1 MFCLDSHFGFSR
13 PLPPY
18 LPLLSVRVPPA
29 APRLHRL
36 AARRH
41 ELQPEPRVQGLL
53 ERRGAAPVGGDAH
66 VGDASDELHKLGC
79 AELGGTRAAPKKE
92 AVGRPLP
99 AEEAPPPPSD
109 LDLALSAMSGAVAEI
124 DAKQYKV
131 DLQFV
136 GEEQKQAYVE
146 NYLD

>member
-1 MFCLDSHFGFSR
+1 MS
-13 PLPPY
+13 
-18 LPLLSVRVPPA
+18 A
-29 APRLHRL
+29 L
-36 AARRH
+36 A
-41 ELQPEPRVQGLL
+41 
-53 ERRGAAPVGGDAH
+53 
-66 VGDASDELHKLGC
+66 S
-79 AELGGTRAAPKKE
+79 T
-92 AVGRPLP
+92 GRPPP
-99 AEEAPPPPSD
+99 AEEVPPPPSD

>member
-1 MFCLDSHFGFSR
+1 MLFATTTHFSTHANQG
-13 PLPPY
+13 
-18 LPLLSVRVPPA
+18 
-29 APRLHRL
+29 RL
-36 AARRH
+36 
-41 ELQPEPRVQGLL
+41 
-53 ERRGAAPVGGDAH
+53 
-66 VGDASDELHKLGC
+66 
-79 AELGGTRAAPKKE
+79 
-92 AVGRPLP
+92 
-99 AEEAPPPPSD
+99 

>member
-1 MFCLDSHFGFSR
+1 M
-13 PLPPY
+13 
-18 LPLLSVRVPPA
+18 
-29 APRLHRL
+29 RLRST
-36 AARRH
+36 
-41 ELQPEPRVQGLL
+41 P
-53 ERRGAAPVGGDAH
+53 
-66 VGDASDELHKLGC
+66 
-79 AELGGTRAAPKKE
+79 TY
-92 AVGRPLP
+92 
-99 AEEAPPPPSD
+99 

>member
-1 MFCLDSHFGFSR
+1 M
-13 PLPPY
+13 PPY
-18 LPLLSVRVPPA
+18 LPLLSVRVPPT

-41 ELQPEPRVQGLL
+41 ELQPEPRVQSLL

-66 VGDASDELHKLGC
+66 VGDAADELRKLGR
-79 AELGGTRAAPKKE
+79 AELGVVVE
-92 AVGRPLP
+92 D
-99 AEEAPPPPSD
+99 E
-109 LDLALSAMSGAVAEI
+109 AVAEI